1 MGRKGGICGMGCV
14 SCGVE
19 FGGVGGCNVRLEET
33 VRGTHN
39 SDGGVDE
46 GLEGDDIGQLNGSI
60 VV

>member
-1 MGRKGGICGMGCV
+1 MKGGICGK
-14 SCGVE
+14 GVFTLWCD
-19 FGGVGGCNVRLEET
+19 FGGAGGCNEMTEGT
-33 VRGTHN
+33 VKGTCN